1 MDIGSMASLVR
12 QITESRFSIRRAAQS
27 PLLAPSAL
35 GRMANVLAHAL
46 TGERRD
52 ATVSASAKAGILAAT
67 RGVRMKGLTAIKAT
81 TRRLVSLAATFC
93 LALIMWHHA
102 PACASEQVVSVPLAD
117 NESIAYLLTQ
127 KDGNQPA
134 WVLVMFPGGDGA
146 MELAQASDGAI
157 TMRLKK
163 NFLVR
168 ARTLLVDDRFATAI
182 VDAPSDQPG
191 GYSDSFRASARHV
204 QDVARV
210 AADLRVR
217 FPTAKLVLVGTSRGT
232 ISSAYLGRALPD
244 TWDAVVHTST
254 LSSPARGQALPLAG
268 FNYGEIH
275 ARQLFVHHVDD
286 GCFLCSFSAAKSIAD
301 NGHDL
306 IAVSGGSARG
316 NPCEA
321 MGHHGFYGQD
331 GAVVAALKAWISGGE
346 WPKEVN

>member
-1 MDIGSMASLVR
+1 
-12 QITESRFSIRRAAQS
+12 
-27 PLLAPSAL
+27 
-35 GRMANVLAHAL
+35 
-46 TGERRD
+46 
-52 ATVSASAKAGILAAT
+52 
-67 RGVRMKGLTAIKAT
+67 MKGLTAINAT
-81 TRRLVSLAATFC
+81 SRRLVSLTVTLC
-93 LALIMWHHA
+93 IALLMWHQTLAH
-102 PACASEQVVSVPLAD
+102 ASEQVVSVPLAD
-117 NESIAYLLTQ
+117 NGSIAYLLTQ
-127 KDGNQPA
+127 KDGSQPT
-134 WVLVMFPGGDGA
+134 WILVMLPGGDGA
-146 MELAQASDGAI
+146 MEFAQATDGAI
-157 TMRLKK
+157 SMRLKN

-191 GYSDSFRASARHV
+191 GYSDSFRASPRHA

-210 AADLRVR
+210 AADLRTR
-217 FPTAKLVLVGTSRGT
+217 FPTAKLILVGTSRGT
-232 ISSAYLGRALPD
+232 ISSAYLGRALPG
-244 TWDAVVHTST
+244 TWDAVIHTST
-254 LSSPARGQALPLAG
+254 LSSPARGQALPLDG

-286 GCFLCSFSAAKSIAD
+286 GCFLCSFGAAKSIAE

-331 GAVVAALKAWISGGE
+331 QAVVAALKAWISGGD